1 MSIANLVVLLGFY
14 YVSFLFYTFIGVMD
28 NYAQSKEKGVK
39 RGQYERATGA
49 PDLVI

>member
-1 MSIANLVVLLGFY
+1 
-14 YVSFLFYTFIGVMD
+14 MD

-49 PDLVI
+49 PDLVIWGVEKVIFSIILK